1 MVFWLFVLNCL
12 VYFGNQ
18 FFRELMTAG
27 QDIDHTTT
35 NIVFIIFPFLLIR
48 LIIFLIFIFICV
60 VCNYNIASFAIIY
73 YCIGPI

>member
-1 MVFWLFVLNCL
+1 
-12 VYFGNQ
+12 
-18 FFRELMTAG
+18 MTAG

>member
-1 MVFWLFVLNCL
+1 
-12 VYFGNQ
+12 
-18 FFRELMTAG
+18 MTAG

-73 YCIGPI
+73 YCIGPIWTYDSSKPGEFL